1 MASPK
6 ETLREIEN
14 VQRGMQRVVQKL
26 GELRQRQVSTQK
38 MRALSLEEAQAALAS
53 QAQAQAQAH
62 AHAHADDEKPVPS
75 QAPETQPTPVAQESD
90 DPPPFRPSMPPRS
103 STYSHV
109 APPSV
114 RKVGKR
120 EP

>member
-38 MRALSLEEAQAALAS
+38 MRALSLEEAQAALA
-53 QAQAQAQAH
+53 ANAH
-62 AHAHADDEKPVPS
+62 ASEVDDGKPVPS
-75 QAPETQPTPVAQESD
+75 QAPETRPAPVAQESD

-114 RKVGKR
+114 RKVAKR

>member
-1 MASPK
+1 MGK
-6 ETLREIEN
+6 NTLQDIED

-38 MRALSLEEAQAALAS
+38 MRAMSLEEAEAALA
-53 QAQAQAQAH
+53 AH
-62 AHAHADDEKPVPS
+62 TEAEGEQPVPS
-75 QAPETQPTPVAQESD
+75 KAPETQPAPILQDSD

-109 APPSV
+109 APPASV
-114 RKVGKR
+114 RKGKR
-120 EP
+120 

>member
-38 MRALSLEEAQAALAS
+38 MRALSLEEAQAALA
-53 QAQAQAQAH
+53 AQAR
-62 AHAHADDEKPVPS
+62 ADDDKPVPS
-75 QAPETQPTPVAQESD
+75 QAPETQQAPVAQESD